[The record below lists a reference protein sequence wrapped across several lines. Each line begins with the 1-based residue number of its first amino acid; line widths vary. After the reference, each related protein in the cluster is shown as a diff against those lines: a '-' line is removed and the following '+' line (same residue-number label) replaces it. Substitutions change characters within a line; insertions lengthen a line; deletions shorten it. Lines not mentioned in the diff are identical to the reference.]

1 MNVILNT
8 VSSCS
13 AAYILLNNNL
23 FCSHSIQTKILPLQ
37 DKPEDPEGSEG
48 CIETPTDRKYKQDI
62 ENREDITQSN
72 KNNQDIA
79 QNTANIL
86 QQNDDRGL
94 STSPE
99 PSVLSEPSA
108 NANSSKP

>member
-1 MNVILNT
+1 MDVILNT

-48 CIETPTDRKYKQDI
+48 SIETPRDRNDKQDI
-62 ENREDITQSN
+62 ENGED
-72 KNNQDIA
+72 
-79 QNTANIL
+79 
-86 QQNDDRGL
+86 
-94 STSPE
+94 ST
-99 PSVLSEPSA
+99 
-108 NANSSKP
+108 